1 MSNYTEKNYDISENN
16 YWKGTVEA
24 PNKGYPKNYFY
35 AGTLR
40 NISIAFTNFF
50 NDLYVV
56 RYNEYGEPVKN
67 IQVPIKFGPR
77 MKSFDFRKELESG
90 KTYYV
95 SYPNLAWRFES
106 FAFDA
111 DRYSGQF
118 AERVFYNDTL
128 EEMGMDYTMSDK
140 FWSDVQPVPYSIN
153 ISMEL
158 KCDLLSDATQV
169 IEQICSRFTP
179 DNNLNIK
186 EFWFFNKRRSIAIN
200 LEGAPSMQIESESMG
215 EEDKRE
221 ITVSFSFKI
230 DAYLYKPIK
239 RGAIIDKINTYLQT
253 IHSTEVWHHE
263 MFGDYDGTTKD
274 RYDFEDLYGCKV
286 QQASALAGPPEQTW
300 HEKEKTWV
308 TTYTYKATGD
318 YTFYPAGTRMIK
330 DTSAKWNNEKNEF
343 DIINTYYDVGAYGE
357 SPIDVNIKHK
367 TLYDSYG
374 SAYSGYYVQEVETIS
389 GKPFDKI
396 YGE

>member
-1 MSNYTEKNYDISENN
+1 MSNYTEPNYDISEHG
-16 YWKGTVEA
+16 YWKGTTNG
-24 PNKGYPKNYFY
+24 PNHGYPKNYFY
-35 AGTLR
+35 AGTTR
-40 NISIAFTNFF
+40 SISMAFTNFF

-56 RYNEYGEPVKN
+56 RYNEYGEPIKD

-77 MKSFDFRKELESG
+77 MKSFDFRKEQESG
-90 KTYYV
+90 KTYYI
-95 SYPNLAWRFES
+95 SYPNLAWRFDS

-111 DRYSGQF
+111 ERYSGQF

-128 EEMGMDYTMSDK
+128 EDMGIDYTMSDK

-169 IEQICSRFTP
+169 IEQICARFTP
-179 DNNLNIK
+179 DCNINIK
-186 EFWFFNKRRSIAIN
+186 EFWFFNKRRSITMS

-221 ITVSFSFKI
+221 ITVTFTFKL
-230 DAYLYKPIK
+230 DAYFYKPVK
-239 RGAIIDKINTYLQT
+239 NGVIIDKINTYLQSVK
-253 IHSTEVWHHE
+253 STEVWHHE
-263 MFGDYDGTTKD
+263 MFGDYNGGVDT

-286 QQASALAGPPEQTW
+286 QPTSALAGPPTVSWDEAN
-300 HEKEKTWV
+300 KTWT
-308 TTYTYKATGD
+308 TTYEYKETGD
-318 YTFYPAGTRMIK
+318 YTFYPEGTKMLHQTI
-330 DTSAKWNNEKNEF
+330 SKWNEETEQFDTKNY
-343 DIINTYYDVGAYGE
+343 YYDVGAYGE
-357 SPIDVNIKHK
+357 EPTDVHIHQK

-389 GKPFDKI
+389 GKQFNRI
-396 YGE
+396 